1 MEELYLHL
9 RQEQDARVQRANSA
23 PLPTCCESNGYTGIE
38 GCKQG
43 ELCPEGRVEFADGE
57 LYEFL
62 EDMAVA
68 ARTVALVLAVVLVCV
83 FAALAVTLGA

>member
-23 PLPTCCESNGYTGIE
+23 PLPTCCEANGYGIE

-57 LYEFL
+57 FYEFMC
-62 EDMAVA
+62 DMAA
-68 ARTVALVLAVVLVCV
+68 AGRTVALVLAVVLVCV